1 MSFGIWA
8 DSKVRNLG
16 WVDVRLIK
24 LSAMGFILT
33 IAKLWKPLLS
43 LDWYWY
49 AIISVLA
56 AIRPIYK
63 ALRK

>member
-1 MSFGIWA
+1 MSFGTWA

-43 LDWYWY
+43 LRL
-49 AIISVLA
+49 VLVC
-56 AIRPIYK
+56 YN
-63 ALRK
+63 